1 MRQPIVACISVPIYL
16 FKLITILIMFNQN
29 TNQLLRIAE
38 YNFHIKNYD
47 FSESALHQILLIDP
61 NHAKANE
68 LLAYINEYKGNIE
81 LAYQF
86 LITACQSNSCSIE
99 ALYRLGA
106 SYLESARPEE
116 ALTYLTRVIELDNG
130 YFEGLHDIGTALAQL
145 GRFDESLSFYHK
157 ASAIRSDVPQLFFNL
172 GRLYDEVKRPSLA
185 LENYDIAIALEPNFA
200 DAWRNKG
207 TTLLDLK
214 KYSEAF
220 VCLERSLNLNP
231 TLCFVL
237 GDMIHAKMK
246 IGDWNNIGQYT
257 AKLFT
262 QIQEGKAATN
272 PFTLFA
278 LSDDPALHKQ
288 CAEIY
293 SNKKYPYKPTLGPL
307 PQYSIGQKIRL
318 GYFSADFRSHAVS
331 FLMAELFELHN
342 KDRFEIVAFS
352 YGIDDQ
358 SPIRNRLSQAFD
370 QFIDV
375 RSMTDRQI
383 AELARK
389 LKIDISIDLGGHTH
403 DSRTGIFAYKAS
415 PIQVNY
421 LGYPGTLGAAY
432 IDYIIADL
440 IIIPDSKRSLYTE
453 KIACLPNSYMVDDS
467 KRIPSNRDFSRAD
480 FSLPEG
486 VIIFCCFNNDYKFN
500 KGVLESWSRI
510 LLAVENS
517 VLWIHDNNE
526 CFKKNLKKE
535 FEKLNI
541 GSSRIIFSPRIE
553 LMSDHLARYAL
564 ADLFLDTFP
573 YNAHTTAVDSLK
585 AGVPVLTILGE
596 SFAGRV
602 AASLLNALDLNDLV
616 TTSQTEY
623 ESLAIELATCPEKL
637 MSIKRRLQLNLL
649 TKTLFSPRLFTRD
662 IESIYLRMMER
673 HWAGLAP
680 DHIQVRPSDINNVV

>member
-1 MRQPIVACISVPIYL
+1 MH
-16 FKLITILIMFNQN
+16 NQDN
-29 TNQLLRIAE
+29 NQLLAIAE
-38 YNFHIKNYD
+38 HSFHIKSYD
-47 FSESALHQILLIDP
+47 FSESVLHQILQIDP
-61 NHAKANE
+61 THSKANE

-86 LITACQSNSCSIE
+86 LIRACQSSACSIE

-106 SYLESARPEE
+106 SYLETARPEE
-116 ALTYLTRVIELDNG
+116 ALTYFNRVIELDG
-130 YFEGLHDIGTALAQL
+130 GHFEGLHDIGTALAQL
-145 GRFDESLSFYHK
+145 GRLDESLSFYQK
-157 ASAIRSDVPQLFFNL
+157 AAVIRSDAPELFFNL

-185 LENYDIAIALEPNFA
+185 LENYDIAITLEPNFA

-214 KYSEAF
+214 KYSKAF
-220 VCLERSLNLNP
+220 VCLEHALNLNP
-231 TLCFVL
+231 MLYFVL

-246 IGDWNNIGQYT
+246 MGDWNNIEGYA

-262 QIQEGKAATN
+262 QIQEGRAAAN

-278 LSDDPALHKQ
+278 LNDDPALHKQ

-293 SNKKYPYKPTLGPL
+293 SNTKYPYRPALGPP
-307 PQYSIGQKIRL
+307 PQHSKSQKIRL

-331 FLMAELFELHN
+331 FLMAELFELHD
-342 KDRFEIVAFS
+342 KDRFEIIAFS

-358 SPIRNRLSQAFD
+358 SPTRNRLTQAFN

-375 RSMTDRQI
+375 RNKTDRQI
-383 AELARK
+383 AELAREM
-389 LKIDISIDLGGHTH
+389 KIDIAIDLGGHTH
-403 DSRTGIFAYKAS
+403 DSRTGIFAYQAA

-421 LGYPGTLGAAY
+421 LGYPGTLGAKY
-432 IDYIIADL
+432 IHYIIADA
-440 IIIPDSKRSLYTE
+440 IIIPSAKQGSYTE
-453 KIACLPNSYMVDDS
+453 KIAHLPNSYMVDDS
-467 KRIPSNRDFSRAD
+467 KRIPSNRNFNRAD
-480 FSLPEG
+480 FALPDQAI
-486 VIIFCCFNNDYKFN
+486 VFCCFNNDYKFN

-517 VLWIHDNNE
+517 VLWIHDNSE
-526 CFKKNLKKE
+526 YFKQNLIKE
-535 FEKLNI
+535 FDKLNI
-541 GSSRIIFSPRIE
+541 DLRRIIFSPRIE

-585 AGVPVLTILGE
+585 AGVPVLTLLGE
-596 SFAGRV
+596 AFAGRV
-602 AASLLNALDLNDLV
+602 AASLLNALDLNELV
-616 TTSQTEY
+616 TTSQKEY

-637 MSIKRRLQLNLL
+637 MSIKERLKLNLL
-649 TKTLFSPRLFTRD
+649 TKSLFNSRLFTRD

-680 DHIQVRPSDINNVV
+680 DHIQACPSDINNVV

>member
-1 MRQPIVACISVPIYL
+1 MP
-16 FKLITILIMFNQN
+16 NQD
-29 TNQLLRIAE
+29 TNQLLAIAE
-38 YNFHIKNYD
+38 HSFQIKSYD
-47 FSESALHQILLIDP
+47 FSESVLHQILQIDP
-61 NHAKANE
+61 AHSKANE
-68 LLAYINEYKGNIE
+68 LLAYINEYKGNID

-86 LITACQSNSCSIE
+86 LIRACQSSTCSIE

-106 SYLESARPEE
+106 SYLETARPEE
-116 ALTYLTRVIELDNG
+116 ALIYLTRVIELDSG
-130 YFEGLHDIGTALAQL
+130 HFEGLHDIGTALAQL
-145 GRFDESLSFYHK
+145 GRLDESLSFYQK
-157 ASAIRSDVPQLFFNL
+157 ASAIRSDAPELFFNL
-172 GRLYDEVKRPSLA
+172 GRLYDEVKSPSLA
-185 LENYDIAIALEPNFA
+185 LKNYDIAIALEPNFA

-220 VCLERSLNLNP
+220 ICLERALNLNP
-231 TLCFVL
+231 MLYFVL

-246 IGDWNNIGQYT
+246 IGDWNNIEGYT

-262 QIQEGKAATN
+262 QIQEGKAAAN

-278 LSDDPALHKQ
+278 LNDDPVLHKQ

-293 SNKKYPYKPTLGPL
+293 SNTKYPYRPTLGPP
-307 PQYSIGQKIRL
+307 PQHSKSQKIRL

-331 FLMAELFELHN
+331 FLMAELFELHD
-342 KDRFEIVAFS
+342 KDQFEIIAFS

-358 SPIRNRLSQAFD
+358 SPTRNRLTQAFN

-375 RSMTDRQI
+375 RNKTDLQI
-383 AELARK
+383 AELAREM
-389 LKIDISIDLGGHTH
+389 KIDIAIDLGGHTH
-403 DSRTGIFAYKAS
+403 DSRTGIFAYQAA

-421 LGYPGTLGAAY
+421 LGYPGTLGAKY
-432 IDYIIADL
+432 IHYIIADAT
-440 IIIPDSKRSLYTE
+440 IIPDAKQGSYTE
-453 KIACLPNSYMVDDS
+453 KIAYLPNSYMVDDS
-467 KRIPSNRDFSRAD
+467 KRIPSNRNFSRAD
-480 FSLPEG
+480 FALPEQAT
-486 VIIFCCFNNDYKFN
+486 VFCCFNNDYKFN

-517 VLWIHDNNE
+517 VLWIHDNSE
-526 CFKKNLKKE
+526 HFKQNLIKE
-535 FEKLNI
+535 FDKLNI
-541 GSSRIIFSPRIE
+541 DSRRIIFSTRIE

-585 AGVPVLTILGE
+585 VGIPVLTLLGE
-596 SFAGRV
+596 AFAGRV
-602 AASLLNALDLNDLV
+602 AASLLNALDLNELV
-616 TTSQTEY
+616 TTSQKAY

-637 MSIKRRLQLNLL
+637 MSIKERLKLNLL
-649 TKTLFSPRLFTRD
+649 TKPLFNSRLFTRD

-680 DHIQVRPSDINNVV
+680 DHIQVRPS